1 MKMRLTADACSYI
14 VVIVIALITIVAG
27 LRMPYFQSKLLP
39 LVLGGSVLVLAA
51 AGLWRDIRSEGK
63 TRATATEVEKSS
75 EQKVGGGQY
84 LVVVVWTAGFILAIF
99 LVGFLISMPL
109 FIFSYMKTHRIRWL
123 TSIACAVVAT
133 MIIYFGFQTLLGVE
147 LYPGL
152 LFTWLE
158 R

>member
-1 MKMRLTADACSYI
+1 MKIRLTADACSYI

-27 LRMPYFQSKLLP
+27 LRMPDFQSKLLP

-51 AGLWRDIRSEGK
+51 AGLWRDIRSEDK
-63 TRATATEVEKSS
+63 TRATATEAENGS

-109 FIFSYMKTHRIRWL
+109 FIFSYMKTHNVRWL
-123 TSIACAVVAT
+123 TSIVCAVVTTA
-133 MIIYFGFQTLLGVE
+133 IIYFGFQTLLGVE

-152 LFTWLE
+152 LFTWL
-158 R
+158 RR